1 MTRYFS
7 KASAVTFL
15 ALGLLLLGAGLRLYD
30 LTDQPMDFHPTRQL
44 RSALVAR
51 NLYYQ
56 MIPEAD
62 AETCE
67 LAYMLSRSTGQY
79 EPPVLET
86 LVAWTYRL
94 AGQEILWVSRLYTI
108 AFWMIGGLALF
119 DLAKRMASGRAAL
132 ISLGYYLLLPFA
144 VQASRSFQ
152 PDPGMVMWVILAA
165 NMLYRWSDGGGRG
178 QRPSESSSVRQSS
191 PEGQGKQWRWAI
203 LAGIF
208 GGMAIL
214 TKVVAV
220 YLVGVTA
227 LFLVIYT
234 LSWRRFWRDPQVW
247 VMAVL
252 MVTPTALFYLLGRQ
266 GRAAE
271 YVQTWTI
278 SLSHLLL
285 DPSLYARWFNLLVE
299 LMGLAMLV
307 LGVIGVALA
316 APRGRALLAGL
327 WIGYVLYGLTL
338 PYQMYTHTY
347 YHLQLVPIL
356 ALSLAPAAEAL
367 FEKFGGQ
374 SSSEWAWKTLALL
387 GLAAAVAY
395 LSMTSIV
402 AFRQENFREDPAHW
416 EKIGSLLPSD
426 GRILGLTQEYG
437 FPLAYYGWRKVTIW
451 PILGERQLAAM
462 RGEPKA
468 FEDYFQKKSKDMGY
482 FLVTAF
488 NQFNQQPDLKEYL
501 YQNYPV
507 FAEGDG
513 YLIFDLEGP

>member
-1 MTRYFS
+1 MTRFF
-7 KASAVTFL
+7 KAFPITGFL
-15 ALGLLLLGAGLRLYD
+15 LVALLLLGAGLRLYD
-30 LTDQPMDFHPTRQL
+30 LTDQPLDFHATRQL

-56 MIPEAD
+56 MLPDADPE
-62 AETCE
+62 TRQ
-67 LAYMLSRSTGQY
+67 LAYTLSRSTGQY

-94 AGQEILWVSRLYTI
+94 TGQETLWVSRLFTI
-108 AFWMIGGLALF
+108 AFWIIGGWALF
-119 DLAKRMASGRAAL
+119 DLARRMTGSGYAAL
-132 ISLGYYLLLPFA
+132 VSLTYFLLLPFA

-152 PDPGMVMWVILAA
+152 PDPGMVMWVILTA
-165 NMLYRWSDGGGRG
+165 NMLYRWS
-178 QRPSESSSVRQSS
+178 EEQSNS
-191 PEGQGKQWRWAI
+191 KQWRWAV

-227 LFLVIYT
+227 LFLVIADCVRNPAG
-234 LSWRRFWRDPQVW
+234 WKRFWRNPQVW

-252 MVTPTALFYLLGRQ
+252 MVAPTALFYLLGRQ

-271 YVQTWTI
+271 YVQSWTI

-299 LMGLAMLV
+299 LMGLAFLV
-307 LGVIGVALA
+307 LGVVGIALA
-316 APRGRALLAGL
+316 APRSRALLAGL
-327 WIGYVLYGLTL
+327 WIGYILYGLTL
-338 PYQMYTHTY
+338 PYQMTTHTY
-347 YHLQLVPIL
+347 YHLQFVPIL
-356 ALSLAPAAEAL
+356 ALSLAPAVEPL
-367 FEKFGGQ
+367 IEKFKGQGGQ
-374 SSSEWAWKTLALL
+374 RSSEWVWKAVALL
-387 GLAAAVAY
+387 GLAAAIVY
-395 LSMTSIV
+395 LSMTSII
-402 AFRQENFREDPAHW
+402 AFRQENFRNDSAYW
-416 EKIGSLLPSD
+416 EEIGSKLPTD

-462 RGEPKA
+462 RGDPKA
-468 FEDYFQKKSKDMGY
+468 FEDYFKKKSESMGY
-482 FLVTAF
+482 FLITAF
-488 NQFNQQPDLKEYL
+488 NQLNQQPDLKEYL

-513 YLIFDLEGP
+513 YLIFDLENP

>member
-1 MTRYFS
+1 MTTS
-7 KASAVTFL
+7 LNKSSVVVSIL
-15 ALGLLLLGAGLRLYD
+15 ALALLLLGVGLRLYD
-30 LTDQPMDFHPTRQL
+30 LTDQPLDFHATRQL

-56 MIPEAD
+56 MLPDADPE
-62 AETCE
+62 TRE

-94 AGQEILWVSRLYTI
+94 IGQETLWVSRLFTI
-108 AFWMIGGLALF
+108 AFWMIGGLGLF
-119 DLAKRMASGRAAL
+119 DLARRMVSGRAAL
-132 ISLGYYLLLPFA
+132 ISLGFYLLLPFA

-152 PDPGMVMWVILAA
+152 PDPGMVMWVILSA
-165 NMLYRWSDGGGRG
+165 NMLYRWSEEPIISDLR
-178 QRPSESSSVRQSS
+178 RPRQ
-191 PEGQGKQWRWAI
+191 WIWAI
-203 LAGIF
+203 LAGLF

-214 TKVVAV
+214 TKVVAI

-227 LFLVIYT
+227 LFLVVFI
-234 LSWRRFWRDPQVW
+234 LGWKRFWRNPQVW
-247 VMAVL
+247 AMAIL
-252 MVTPTALFYLLGRQ
+252 MVMPTSLFYLLGRQ

-271 YVQTWTI
+271 YVQSWTI

-285 DPSLYARWFNLLVE
+285 DPSLYARWFNLLTD
-299 LMGLAMLV
+299 LMGLAFLV
-307 LGVIGVALA
+307 LGIIGIALA
-316 APRGRALLAGL
+316 TPRSRALLAGL

-347 YHLQLVPIL
+347 YHLQFIPIL
-356 ALSLAPAAEAL
+356 ALSLAPAVEPI
-367 FEKFGGQ
+367 FDKFSGQSASGGQ
-374 SSSEWAWKTLALL
+374 KSSEWVWKAVALL
-387 GLAAAVAY
+387 GVAAAVVY

-402 AFRQENFREDPAHW
+402 ALRQENFRSDPAYW
-416 EKIGSLLPSD
+416 EEIGSQLPTD

-437 FPLAYYGWRKVTIW
+437 FPLAYFGWRKVTIW

-468 FEDYFQKKSKDMGY
+468 FEVYFKKKSENMGY

-501 YQNYPV
+501 HQNYPV

-513 YLIFDLEGP
+513 YLIFDLGNHE